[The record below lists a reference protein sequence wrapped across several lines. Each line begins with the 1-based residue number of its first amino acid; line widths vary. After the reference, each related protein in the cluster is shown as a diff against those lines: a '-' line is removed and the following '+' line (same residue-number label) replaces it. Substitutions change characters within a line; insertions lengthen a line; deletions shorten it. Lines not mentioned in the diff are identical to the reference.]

1 MPAVY
6 PVQVLPATFRGHWPH
21 MARRDAVIWSRFL
34 DRPPAAFLG
43 FAYDVA
49 VGGYKLEGLDLQP
62 QDALGW
68 QYNTALKVDAVG
80 LTADQAWV
88 IEVRPEA
95 TVSALGAALTYALV
109 LDREAVFELPLLPV
123 ICCETIQP
131 DVEWACGRLGVRVVR
146 V

>member
-6 PVQVLPATFRGHWPH
+6 PPNVLPASFRGHYPH

-34 DRPPAAFLG
+34 VAPPDTFLG

-49 VGGYKLEGLDLQP
+49 VGGWKIEGLELTEA
-62 QDALGW
+62 DALGW

-80 LTADQAWV
+80 LTAALAWV

-109 LDREAVFELPLLPV
+109 LDREAVFSLPLVPV
-123 ICCETIQP
+123 VVCETMQP
-131 DVEWACGRLGVRVVR
+131 DVEWACTRLGVRVVK